1 MGFKIVRTLGLN
13 DFSAAGLRVAIVV
26 PLFNDQITKLLSQ
39 GAVETAL
46 ELGVSESDIEIY
58 WTTGAFELPLI
69 SLELATS
76 KNFDAICAVGAIVRG
91 GTPHFEFVAAEAA
104 RGLMKATTESRIP
117 VSFGVLTTDNL
128 ADALER
134 AGGSVGNK
142 GSEAMYAV
150 LHSADLLQQ
159 IRGSTHDGK

>member
-1 MGFKIVRTLGLN
+1 MRTHGLD

-26 PLFNDQITKLLSQ
+26 PLFNDQITKLLSE
-39 GAVETAL
+39 GACRTAL

-69 SLELATS
+69 SLELASS
-76 KNFDAICAVGAIVRG
+76 KNFEAICAVGAIVRG
-91 GTPHFEFVAAEAA
+91 GTPHFEFVATEAA
-104 RGLMKATTESRIP
+104 RGLMKATTESRVP

-128 ADALER
+128 DDAMER

-150 LHSADLLQQ
+150 LHSAHLLRQ
-159 IRGSTHDGK
+159 IRGREHNGK

>member
-1 MGFKIVRTLGLN
+1 MHTLGLN
-13 DFSAAGLRVAIVV
+13 NFSAAGFRVAIVV

-39 GAVETAL
+39 GALETAL
-46 ELGVSESDIEIY
+46 ELGVVETDIEIY
-58 WTTGAFELPLI
+58 WITGAFELPLI
-69 SLELATS
+69 SLELASS

-91 GTPHFEFVAAEAA
+91 DTPHFQFVATETA
-104 RGLMKATTESRIP
+104 RGLMKATTESRVP

-150 LHSADLLQQ
+150 LHSAHLLRQ
-159 IRGSTHDGK
+159 IRGGEHDDK

>member
-1 MGFKIVRTLGLN
+1 MVRTLGLD
-13 DFSAAGLRVAIVV
+13 DFSAAGFRVAIVA
-26 PLFNDQITKLLSQ
+26 PIFNDQITKLLSQ
-39 GAVETAL
+39 GALETAL
-46 ELGVSESDIEIY
+46 ELGVIETDIEIY
-58 WTTGAFELPLI
+58 WITGAFELPLI
-69 SLELATS
+69 SLELASS

-91 GTPHFEFVAAEAA
+91 GTPHFDFIATEAA

-128 ADALER
+128 ADALAR

-150 LHSADLLQQ
+150 LHSAHLLRQ
-159 IRGSTHDGK
+159 IRDSEHDDK